1 MRLITGSWSFYLFT
15 LLQLPTPADI
25 PWKASHQA
33 TSQGSRQTN
42 CRPSPLPSVFETHP
56 PEYHSSSAANY
67 LLCLPSFPTPIY
79 SGPHR
84 SWSSN
89 IFPPTQIFIP
99 APSFSRLSLGTL
111 WPFLPGKE
119 VWSVEKQECDLQ
131 IFTLSPHLHIP
142 SLVSCLALQQT
153 ECSWILLT
161 IWPHSQRSKQ
171 ILKEHLALLSPVNS
185 SRPLL

>member
-1 MRLITGSWSFYLFT
+1 MAFLFICFAT
-15 LLQLPTPADI
+15 APYSSRHSLESLAP
-25 PWKASHQA
+25 SHQPGKQA
-33 TSQGSRQTN
+33 DYLQTFASSFSLRN
-42 CRPSPLPSVFETHP
+42 PS

-99 APSFSRLSLGTL
+99 APGFSRLSLGTL
-111 WPFLPGKE
+111 WPFLPGTE
-119 VWSVEKQECDLQ
+119 VWPVEKQECDLQ

-185 SRPLL
+185 SRALL